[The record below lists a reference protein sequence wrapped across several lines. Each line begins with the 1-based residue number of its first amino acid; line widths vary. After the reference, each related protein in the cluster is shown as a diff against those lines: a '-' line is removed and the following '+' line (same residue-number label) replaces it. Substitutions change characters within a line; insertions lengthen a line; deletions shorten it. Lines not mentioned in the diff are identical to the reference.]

1 LVTVWLAA
9 PWRFPSRSVIL
20 VGLATVGRRQPVRLL
35 AVGVINS
42 VVIAVVQAVQQ
53 RQWAV
58 AVTLTAVAVC
68 SVVCPLA
75 DAAVG
80 RRSEYAADRYA
91 LAVGLGP
98 QLAAAVQVLSGGRR
112 RPKGIAARLLSRHP
126 DVDRRIAAL
135 GSVADRGLPTVLDRE
150 PTGAA

>member
-35 AVGVINS
+35 AVGVIAS

-80 RRSEYAADRYA
+80 RRSKYAADRYA
-91 LAVGLGP
+91 AAAGLGP
-98 QLAAAVQVLSGGRR
+98 
-112 RPKGIAARLLSRHP
+112 
-126 DVDRRIAAL
+126 
-135 GSVADRGLPTVLDRE
+135 
-150 PTGAA
+150 